1 MSAKT
6 LARRRLRNSLL
17 SAASGVA
24 TPPVV
29 DEASCT
35 NVTFSTLTNPDGDG
49 INYRL
54 GVWNSSGN
62 LVVTAGGTAQAVILD
77 GGDSGQGISNNS
89 SPGGAGGDLRPVM
102 ALDLDAGTT
111 AVTVGAGATG
121 TTGASQS
128 GGASSIGSVTTA
140 NGGLYTLPGGVAG
153 KASSYAGT
161 GGKGNP
167 HGITGAIVYYGPGGG
182 GGNGVSGNGGATG
195 GGQGE
200 NSVDSGNQTAGTAN
214 TGGGGGGRW
223 NNGTVAGASG
233 GSGKVMVRWRIA

>member
-77 GGDSGQGISNNS
+77 GGDSGWGTSNDAS
-89 SPGGAGGDLRPVM
+89 SGGAGGDLRPVM

-153 KASSYAGT
+153 TYAGT

-182 GGNGVSGNGGATG
+182 GGGGNGGATG

-200 NSVDSGNQTAGTAN
+200 NSLNSGNQTAGTAN

-223 NNGTVAGASG
+223 NNGTVAGANG